1 MEKKK
6 IQDIIIKLINK
17 IKPIE
22 KKYKKNINKFDF
34 MSSGHIDSIEILKF
48 NFEIEDKFNI
58 SIKPNESVKKS
69 YRTIGGLSS
78 MIERKLSKKFK

>member
-6 IQDIIIKLINK
+6 IQDIIIKMINK
-17 IKPIE
+17 INPIDQ
-22 KKYKKNINKFDF
+22 KYKKNIDKFDF

-48 NFEIEDKFNI
+48 NFEIENKFKI

-69 YRTIGGLSS
+69 FRTIGGLSS
-78 MIERKLSKKFK
+78 VILKKLSKKFK